1 MTVNIFRGLL
11 VAMGRPQLPLGTYG
25 KIRIYPHGPGFR
37 AMTNFRDYDGKSRL
51 VQRQGKTKAAA
62 ERALVTS
69 LRDRTHYDDGN
80 TITPNTRL
88 AVAAHLY
95 WTEID
100 ESSRSPS
107 TKGLYRDRIDHQ
119 VLPALGEVRL
129 REITVGLVDRHLTA
143 VKAKHGNAVAKT
155 TKTVLSGICGLA
167 CRHDAMV
174 TNPCRDVSRISTK
187 PKKSPRSLELD
198 EIRGVRLW
206 LAQDK
211 KAKDRDLPDLVDF
224 MLATGLRLGETCA
237 VRWQDVDLDHG
248 TIEVIGTVLR
258 IKGQGLILKPSPKSE
273 AGERILEMPSWAVKM
288 LRVRAT
294 GSFHPVTET
303 SPVFPAPLA
312 NGLRDPANT
321 RRGIRE
327 AFAEMGRP
335 GLTSH
340 TFRKTV
346 ASLMDSAGLSAR
358 QAADQLGHS
367 KVSMTTD
374 KYYGRKVRATGA
386 AAVLEALA
394 GDPGHDGSNP

>member
-1 MTVNIFRGLL
+1 
-11 VAMGRPQLPLGTYG
+11 MGRPQLPLGTYG
-25 KIRIYPHGPGFR
+25 KIRVYPHGPGFR

-62 ERALVTS
+62 ERELVTA
-69 LRDRTHYDDGN
+69 LRDRSHYDGGN

-88 AVAAHLY
+88 ADAAEMY
-95 WTEID
+95 WGEID
-100 ESSRSPS
+100 ESARSPS
-107 TKGLYRDRIDHQ
+107 TKGLYRDRIDQQ

-129 REITVGLVDRHLTA
+129 REVTVGLVDRHLA
-143 VKAKHGNAVAKT
+143 VVKAKHGNAVAKT

-198 EIRGVRLW
+198 EIREVRAW

-211 KAKDRDLPDLVDF
+211 KAIDRDLPSLVDF

-237 VRWQDVDLDHG
+237 VRWQDIDLDAG
-248 TIEVIGTVLR
+248 TVEVVGTVLR
-258 IKGQGLILKPSPKSE
+258 VKGQGLILKPSPKSE
-273 AGERILEMPSWAVKM
+273 AGERILELPSWAVAM
-288 LRVRAT
+288 LSGRRRRHEA
-294 GSFHPVTET
+294 GNSHY
-303 SPVFPAPLA
+303 VFPSPLA
-312 NGLRDPANT
+312 GGLRDPANT

-340 TFRKTV
+340 IFRKTV
-346 ASLMDSAGLSAR
+346 ASLMDSAGLTAR
-358 QAADQLGHS
+358 AAADQLGHS
-367 KVSMTTD
+367 KVSMTQD
-374 KYYGRKVRATGA
+374 RYMGRRARATGA

-394 GDPGHDGSNP
+394 NDPG

>member
-1 MTVNIFRGLL
+1 
-11 VAMGRPQLPLGTYG
+11 MGRPQLPLGTYG
-25 KIRIYPHGPGFR
+25 KIRTYPHGSGFR

-51 VQRQGKTKAAA
+51 VQRQGKSKAAA
-62 ERALVTS
+62 ERALVTA
-69 LRDRTHYDDGN
+69 LRDRAHYDGGN
-80 TITPNTRL
+80 TITANTRL
-88 AVAAHLY
+88 AVAAQLY
-95 WTEID
+95 WAEIE
-100 ESSRSPS
+100 ESPRSPS
-107 TKGLYRDRIDHQ
+107 TKGLYRDRIDQQ

-129 REITVGLVDRHLTA
+129 REVTVGLVDRHLAA
-143 VKAKHGNAVAKT
+143 VKAKHGNAMAKT

-198 EIRGVRLW
+198 EIREVRAW

-211 KAKDRDLPDLVDF
+211 KANDRDLPDLVDF

-248 TIEVIGTVLR
+248 TVEVVGTVLR
-258 IKGQGLILKPSPKSE
+258 IRGQGLILKPSPKSK
-273 AGERILEMPSWAVKM
+273 AGERILELPSWAVEM
-288 LRVRAT
+288 LQARVIVRSEPSS
-294 GSFHPVTET
+294 GT
-303 SPVFPAPLA
+303 SPVFPAPLSG
-312 NGLRDPANT
+312 GLRDPANT

-340 TFRKTV
+340 IFRKTV
-346 ASLMDSAGLSAR
+346 ASLMDSAGLTAR
-358 QAADQLGHS
+358 AAADQLGHS
-367 KVSMTTD
+367 KVSMTQD
-374 KYYGRKVRATGA
+374 RYMGRRARATGA

-394 GDPGHDGSNP
+394 DDPG

>member
-1 MTVNIFRGLL
+1 M
-11 VAMGRPQLPLGTYG
+11 AMGRPQLPLGTYG
-25 KIRIYPHGPGFR
+25 KIRIYPHGSGFR
-37 AMTNFRDYDGKSRL
+37 AMTNYRDYDGKSRL

-62 ERALVTS
+62 ERALVTA
-69 LRDRTHYDDGN
+69 LRDRAHYDGGN

-88 AVAAHLY
+88 AVAAELY
-95 WTEID
+95 WEEID
-100 ESSRSPS
+100 ESARSPS
-107 TKGLYRDRIDHQ
+107 TKGLYRDRIDQQ

-129 REITVGLVDRHLTA
+129 REVTVGLVDRHLAA

-155 TKTVLSGICGLA
+155 TRTVLSGICGLA
-167 CRHDAMV
+167 CRHDAMA

-198 EIRGVRLW
+198 EIREVRTW

-237 VRWQDVDLDHG
+237 VRWQDADLDAG
-248 TIEVIGTVLR
+248 TVEVVGTVLR

-273 AGERILEMPSWAVKM
+273 AGERILELPTWAVGM
-288 LRVRAT
+288 LRSRRSFDMSPGRVHRAD
-294 GSFHPVTET
+294 T

-312 NGLRDPANT
+312 GGLRDPANT

-340 TFRKTV
+340 IFRKTV
-346 ASLMDSAGLSAR
+346 ASLMDSAGLTAR
-358 QAADQLGHS
+358 AAADQLGHS
-367 KVSMTTD
+367 KVSMTQD
-374 KYYGRKVRATGA
+374 RYMGRKTRATGA

-394 GDPGHDGSNP
+394 DDPGR